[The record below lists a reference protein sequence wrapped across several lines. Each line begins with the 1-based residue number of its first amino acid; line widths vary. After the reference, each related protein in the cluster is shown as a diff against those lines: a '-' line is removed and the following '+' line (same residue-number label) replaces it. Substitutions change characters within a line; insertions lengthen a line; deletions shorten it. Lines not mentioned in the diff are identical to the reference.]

1 MTDEDFPILKK
12 TYRVTMPDDSVWA
25 VPVSEIAMNRADH
38 YLGEFN
44 GDLIKSL
51 YEDTLPL
58 FQENESEIKDW
69 AQNNMDWCDVM
80 SVAVRLETPDSAKR
94 YASGWT
100 NPEKV
105 EIK

>member
-1 MTDEDFPILKK
+1 MTDEDFPVLKK

-38 YLGEFN
+38 YIGEYD

-58 FQENESEIKDW
+58 FQENENEIGDW
-69 AQNNMDWCDVM
+69 ARGNMDWSDVA
-80 SVAVRLETPDSAKR
+80 SVAVRLETPDGTKR
-94 YASGWT
+94 YANGWV
-100 NPEKV
+100 NPEKSEV
-105 EIK
+105 K